1 MVIPFGLSG
10 APSTFQR
17 YINWTL
23 RDYLDDFC
31 SAYLDDILI
40 FSKGSLRQHREHVYK
55 VLNKLKKAGLYLN
68 INKCEFETTNTK
80 YLGFIIEAG
89 KGIYMDLDKVKT
101 IRE

>member
-40 FSKGSLRQHREHVYK
+40 FSKGSLRQHRKHVCK
-55 VLNKLKKAGLYLN
+55 VLNKLKKAGFYLD
-68 INKCEFETTNTK
+68 INKYEFEIASIK

-89 KGIYMDLDKVKT
+89 KGIHMNPDKVKA